1 MSVILKN
8 VCKIHLKENVW
19 NVNSYLGLLLNE
31 DEEVG
36 FCNTFVVHQKC
47 ARP

>member
-19 NVNSYLGLLLNE
+19 NLNSPSRALNE
-31 DEEVG
+31 M
-36 FCNTFVVHQKC
+36 K
-47 ARP
+47 AKR